1 MNKKLE
7 QVFIIKSYDDGI
19 ILSIYATDDAYEC
32 ERIMSDVDN
41 VCVDDERKDV
51 PVELRK
57 IWKDKCDSDWQYA
70 FERECKRR
78 GIHILELDDAVVY
91 EY

>member
-1 MNKKLE
+1 M
-7 QVFIIKSYDDGI
+7 FIIKSYDDGI

-32 ERIMSDVDN
+32 ERIMSDVDS

-78 GIHILELDDAVVY
+78 KIHILELDDAVVY